1 MIAWHVLPP
10 LLVIIAEAFSGSQS
24 GSVISVTNID
34 PGINSCPSDTL
45 TSIEYSIVAKP
56 DPFYLQLQY
65 LLRVVYHGDFHLQSC
80 IL

>member
-1 MIAWHVLPP
+1 MIAAYVLPP
-10 LLVIIAEAFSGSQS
+10 YMVIIAEAFFIIGSQS

-56 DPFYLQLQY
+56 DPILSQLQY
-65 LLRVVYHGDFHLQSC
+65 LLE
-80 IL
+80 